1 MFVYI
6 RITRPIPALELVT
19 AERRAEEK
27 GPKQPVFIANAP
39 QASAFLSVKWGT
51 GSESSR
57 GSPASHLSLSPR
69 LGGWVGRGCS
79 VTGGHGFSA
88 GLALGHKRKGNI
100 HWKYP
105 LSPAPAPSL
114 RLQWLPPS
122 CFSIRRRAV
131 CMVAGGTLG
140 SSAEEGGS
148 GVWTGRHLVFQAVV
162 GGDLPH
168 RFLASFLGSR
178 PAGGASGI
186 RVHSSH
192 CHRLSHVASRPD
204 SCPVITNGALCS
216 QDKERIPYPNL
227 ARAGL
232 ACPDLGLRRCH
243 FQEEALRRR
252 DGRACP
258 AGGGIC
264 LLVWGVGGGGGV
276 GGVGW

>member
-1 MFVYI
+1 MA
-6 RITRPIPALELVT
+6 TNA
-19 AERRAEEK
+19 RAIST
-27 GPKQPVFIANAP
+27 GNIHCPQPQP
-39 QASAFLSVKWGT
+39 QASGFSGFPL
-51 GSESSR
+51 
-57 GSPASHLSLSPR
+57 PASPFEGGVYVR
-69 LGGWVGRGCS
+69 L
-79 VTGGHGFSA
+79 
-88 GLALGHKRKGNI
+88 
-100 HWKYP
+100 
-105 LSPAPAPSL
+105 
-114 RLQWLPPS
+114 
-122 CFSIRRRAV
+122 
-131 CMVAGGTLG
+131 GGTLG

-258 AGGGIC
+258 AGEGSASWFGGW
-264 LLVWGVGGGGGV
+264 VVVAEWEV
-276 GGVGW
+276 

>member
-1 MFVYI
+1 MGHCFRVLSGLPSLPSI
-6 RITRPIPALELVT
+6 SVPTSWVGLGWAGLLSNRRTGLLSWPRPWPQTQGQYPLEISTVPSPS
-19 AERRAEEK
+19 
-27 GPKQPVFIANAP
+27 PKP
-39 QASAFLSVKWGT
+39 QASVASPFLLLHSKAGCMY
-51 GSESSR
+51 
-57 GSPASHLSLSPR
+57 
-69 LGGWVGRGCS
+69 GW
-79 VTGGHGFSA
+79 
-88 GLALGHKRKGNI
+88 
-100 HWKYP
+100 
-105 LSPAPAPSL
+105 
-114 RLQWLPPS
+114 
-122 CFSIRRRAV
+122 
-131 CMVAGGTLG
+131 GGTLG

-192 CHRLSHVASRPD
+192 CHRLSYVASRPD

-252 DGRACP
+252 DGRVCP